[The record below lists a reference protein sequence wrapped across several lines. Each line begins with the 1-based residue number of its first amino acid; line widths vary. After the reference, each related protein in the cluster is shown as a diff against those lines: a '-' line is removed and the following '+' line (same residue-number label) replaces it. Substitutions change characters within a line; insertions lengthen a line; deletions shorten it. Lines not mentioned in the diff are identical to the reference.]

1 MALGNIQF
9 LALGV
14 VMNNGSP
21 EEENDEKS
29 YITTAEAEINVHNL
43 YKHVD
48 PDISKRISAS
58 GDLLVMPS
66 SNQKGCLLDHIHSKN
81 KLINALNLRKSS
93 VFV

>member
-14 VMNNGSP
+14 VMNNGTP
-21 EEENDEKS
+21 GEENDEKS
-29 YITTAEAEINVHNL
+29 THITTTEAEIDFHIS
-43 YKHVD
+43 
-48 PDISKRISAS
+48 PTISKRISAS